1 MIYLLQ
7 RYDYNNES
15 IDIDILLISH
25 NSESKADYDLLYS
38 HCSGGYRVGV
48 TPGPIS
54 NPEAKPYIAD
64 NTADFICGNVGRCQ
78 A

>member
-1 MIYLLQ
+1 MTIMSLF
-7 RYDYNNES
+7 N
-15 IDIDILLISH
+15 IDIPHISH
-25 NSESKADYDLLYS
+25 SSESKLFLGMIYS